1 VGWFSRGKNVLTVG
15 SVHLDTI
22 ALSRS
27 ADRDTDGDTEVGSI
41 IHSVGGS
48 AFNIAAN
55 LAGHRK
61 DNTVIGGIAVYSIL
75 PQHSVLTEII
85 KYKSAAAGVNLKYL
99 RLYKEFHDR
108 RVRGGGYVGLLD
120 EEKKLT
126 RKAVVDAAMH
136 EADIFADASEAA
148 VLARAVSWADIL
160 VLDADLAT
168 STVNHIAEHARGHNK
183 PLFLSIGST
192 QAGLRS
198 WLRSSPTNAATCL
211 SGRLRVMRELL
222 AKLKVPE
229 AEIEAFRRFVEEGD
243 QHATFD
249 VARICHL
256 LRTDYL
262 VCSNVRESKGFA
274 LLAATEQPYKCFFDT
289 PEDVRSRV
297 QHGNSAGV
305 VDAALAGFIQ
315 SYADLL
321 RQGQGGRGTSLVSDD
336 TTAVFRSNILDFVE
350 RVSESEG
357 ATPGSVISFEE
368 QVHEQ
373 SRLAKLWRLTK
384 IAFDVL
390 PVFRYVLSIAALI
403 IALWLVDLALDVV
416 RYFGYD
422 VSLIDKPWLR
432 VILRR

>member
-1 VGWFSRGKNVLTVG
+1 MRWFSRGKNVLTVG

-198 WLRSSPTNAATCL
+198 WLRSSPTNTATCL

-262 VCSNVRESKGFA
+262 VCSNVRESQG
-274 LLAATEQPYKCFFDT
+274 LCAA
-289 PEDVRSRV
+289 RV
-297 QHGNSAGV
+297 
-305 VDAALAGFIQ
+305 DRAALQ
-315 SYADLL
+315 VLL
-321 RQGQGGRGTSLVSDD
+321 RHARGCAQPGAARQLGRRCRRSARRLHPVLCRFAAPGPGWQG
-336 TTAVFRSNILDFVE
+336 
-350 RVSESEG
+350 
-357 ATPGSVISFEE
+357 
-368 QVHEQ
+368 H
-373 SRLAKLWRLTK
+373 
-384 IAFDVL
+384 
-390 PVFRYVLSIAALI
+390 
-403 IALWLVDLALDVV
+403 
-416 RYFGYD
+416 
-422 VSLIDKPWLR
+422 KPR
-432 VILRR
+432 QR

>member
-1 VGWFSRGKNVLTVG
+1 MGWFSRGKNVLTVG

-27 ADRDTDGDTEVGSI
+27 ADLDTDGDTEVGSI

-61 DNTVIGGIAVYSIL
+61 DNDVIGGVAVYSIL

-99 RLYKEFHDR
+99 RLHKEFHHR

-120 EEKKLT
+120 EEQRLT

-136 EADIFADASEAA
+136 EADIFADEAEAA
-148 VLARAVSWADIL
+148 VLAGAIGWADIL

-168 STVNHIAEHARGHNK
+168 STVNRMAEHARDHDK
-183 PLFLSIGST
+183 PLFMSIGST

-198 WLRSSPTNAATCL
+198 WLHSSPTNAATCL

-222 AKLKVPE
+222 AKLKVAD
-229 AEIEAFRRFVEEGD
+229 AEIEAFRAFVERGD
-243 QHATFD
+243 QHAAFD
-249 VARICHL
+249 VARICQL

-262 VCSNVRESKGFA
+262 VCSNVRESRGFA
-274 LLAATEQPYKCFFDT
+274 LLGSTGQPYKCFFDT

-315 SYADLL
+315 SYAELL
-321 RQGQGGRGTSLVSDD
+321 QQGHGSQGTSLVNED
-336 TTAVFRSNILDFVE
+336 TRRIFRSNILDFVE

-368 QVHEQ
+368 QASEQ

-384 IAFDVL
+384 IAFDIL
-390 PVFRYVLSIAALI
+390 PIFRYILSIVAAI
-403 IALWLVDLALDVV
+403 IALYLIDLGLDVAQ
-416 RYFGYD
+416 YFGYTIKLPD
-422 VSLIDKPWLR
+422 HHWMR
-432 VILRR
+432 MILRR

>member
-1 VGWFSRGKNVLTVG
+1 MGWFSRGKNVLTVG

-27 ADRDTDGDTEVGSI
+27 ADLDTDGDTEVGSI

-61 DNTVIGGIAVYSIL
+61 GNDVIDGIAVYSIL

-99 RLYKEFHDR
+99 RLYKEFHQR

-120 EEKKLT
+120 EEQRLT

-148 VLARAVSWADIL
+148 VLAGAIGWADIL

-168 STVNHIAEHARGHNK
+168 STVNRMAEHARGHDK
-183 PLFLSIGST
+183 PLFMSIGST

-198 WLRSSPTNAATCL
+198 WLHSSPTNTATCL

-222 AKLKVPE
+222 AKLRVPD
-229 AEIEAFRRFVEEGD
+229 AEIEAFRAFVEDGD
-243 QHATFD
+243 QNAAFD
-249 VARICHL
+249 VARICQL
-256 LRTDYL
+256 LRTKYL
-262 VCSNVRESKGFA
+262 VCSNVRKSRGFA
-274 LLAATEQPYKCFFDT
+274 LLASAEQPYKCFFDT

-321 RQGQGGRGTSLVSDD
+321 QQGHGGEGTSLVNDETRSI
-336 TTAVFRSNILDFVE
+336 FRSNILDFVE
-350 RVSESEG
+350 RVSKSEG

-368 QVHEQ
+368 QASEQ

-390 PVFRYVLSIAALI
+390 PVFRYILSIAALI
-403 IALWLVDLALDVV
+403 IALWLFDLALDVL

-422 VSLIDKPWLR
+422 VGLLDKPWLR
-432 VILRR
+432 TILRR